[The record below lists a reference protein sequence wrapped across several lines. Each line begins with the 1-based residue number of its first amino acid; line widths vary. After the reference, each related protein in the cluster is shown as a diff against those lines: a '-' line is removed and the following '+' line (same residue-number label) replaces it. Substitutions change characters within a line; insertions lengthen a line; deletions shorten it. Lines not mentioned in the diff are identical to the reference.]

1 MSWIGLACPGNV
13 PQILVQ
19 SGKRQTGGVRQATIN
34 RSLRVSK
41 DRRQLPRRIEGK
53 NFSGGVQAK
62 QDVRI
67 TSPFHIDR
75 TCSQIGKIDTQ
86 ASNVGDE
93 GCIRTEGLN
102 LIETAVII
110 DSEQLAVLECD
121 AGDRSVHA
129 IHVDQEGWVGSR
141 GARFLESHGG
151 PQRRGDNF
159 GSIQ

>member
-1 MSWIGLACPGNV
+1 MSRIGLACPGNV

-19 SGKRQTGGVRQATIN
+19 SGERQASGVRQATID
-34 RSLRVSK
+34 RGLRVDK

-67 TSPFHIDR
+67 ASPFDVGR
-75 TCSQIGKIDTQ
+75 TRSQIGKLDTQ
-86 ASNVGDE
+86 ATYVGDE
-93 GCIRTEGLN
+93 GCSRTEGLN

-159 GSIQ
+159 GSIE